1 MGNKIVKNIQ
11 EVVLAVEKQD
21 EAVALFE
28 ELFGLE
34 FKDSWDMPTYDM
46 KVKAANVGETQFQ
59 IITPTSSES
68 LIAKYIQD
76 RGEGLH
82 HIAFMLS
89 DLDGTV
95 ARLKEKNVKL
105 IPDRPVS
112 VEGRSLRYIFVHP
125 KSVHGVLIE
134 LLGE

>member
-1 MGNKIVKNIQ
+1 VSKKIIKNIQ

-34 FKDSWDMPTYDM
+34 FKEGWDMPTYDM

-59 IITPTSSES
+59 IITPTKSES
-68 LIAKYIQD
+68 MIAKYIQD

-82 HIAFMLS
+82 HIAFTVYN
-89 DLDGTV
+89 LDETV
-95 ARLKEKNVKL
+95 AKLKEKNVKL
-105 IPDRPVS
+105 IPESPVA
-112 VEGRSLRYIFVHP
+112 VEGRPLRYIFVHP
-125 KSVHGVLIE
+125 KSAHGVLIE

>member
-34 FKDSWDMPTYDM
+34 FKDGWDMPTYDM
-46 KVKAANVGETQFQ
+46 KVKAAKVGDTQLQ

-68 LIAKYIQD
+68 VIAKYIQD

-89 DLDGTV
+89 DLDETV
-95 ARLKEKNVKL
+95 ARLKEKNIKL
-105 IPDRPVS
+105 IPDRPVA
-112 VEGRSLRYIFVHP
+112 VEGKPLRYIFVHP